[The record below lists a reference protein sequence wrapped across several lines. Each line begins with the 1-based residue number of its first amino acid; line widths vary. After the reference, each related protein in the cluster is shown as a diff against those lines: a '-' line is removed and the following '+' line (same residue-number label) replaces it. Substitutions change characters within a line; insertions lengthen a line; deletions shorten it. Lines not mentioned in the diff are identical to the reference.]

1 MKGCPAP
8 HTRRAMAENH
18 AGKTPCW
25 HVFSDRLW
33 MRGTQKPLNHMCYMA
48 LICIMKSQLIQKK
61 WNIFIL
67 LAKFCDVWLPR
78 SPSGWV
84 KTPSLPLSTRLWSSS
99 TVISPLTTNC
109 PCQLVLG
116 RSQMMFLSFFSKMS
130 SSLDYQHSFNVDWVS
145 PKFINNTTWHG
156 LMVSRHI
163 KVRLVFVEFV
173 SDFLPLFKTWTGS
186 LYTDHNILLNFAN
199 ANLS

>member
-67 LAKFCDVWLPR
+67 LAKFCDVWLPT

-84 KTPSLPLSTRLWSSS
+84 KSPSMPLSTRLWPSRTVTSS
-99 TVISPLTTNC
+99 LTTDHQC
-109 PCQLVLG
+109 PLVLV
-116 RSQMMFLSFFSKMS
+116 RPQMMFLCFVSKIFQPWNINMFS
-130 SSLDYQHSFNVDWVS
+130 LLTQYQQNV
-145 PKFINNTTWHG
+145 INNTTCHG
-156 LMVSRHI
+156 LMVSRQ
-163 KVRLVFVEFV
+163 
-173 SDFLPLFKTWTGS
+173 
-186 LYTDHNILLNFAN
+186 Y
-199 ANLS
+199 